1 VSTTLDALPQA
12 APLPRVRLKLRWRLR
27 LPLLHVA
34 LAVLSLLTAMPLL
47 WMVRTAFTPHAEVF
61 RSTLAL
67 VPANPTVANFPAA
80 FGLFPVGDWFLNS
93 LWVATAC
100 ALGKLIIAA
109 PAAFAFARGRF
120 PGRDAGFALVV
131 GTMTVP
137 YVITLIPTYMAVVQ
151 AGLYDTHLAVI
162 VPTVAH
168 CGFACFF
175 LRQAFRQLPSE
186 IFEAAAIDGA
196 GPWRQFLLVALPNVR
211 AALAA
216 LFVLGFLSAWNLYL
230 WPLLVLESPEHKTLA
245 IGLKLFATTGEQ
257 GGQWGPL
264 MATAMLGVAPVLIL
278 FLLAQKQIVS
288 AFVTSGIR

>member
-1 VSTTLDALPQA
+1 L
-12 APLPRVRLKLRWRLR
+12 RLR
-27 LPLLHVA
+27 PRAPVLHVA
-34 LAVLSLLTAMPLL
+34 IAAMALLTLLPLL

-67 VPANPTVANFPAA
+67 VPANPTLANFPAA
-80 FGLFPVGDWFLNS
+80 FGLFPVGDWFVNS
-93 LWVATAC
+93 LLIATAC
-100 ALGKLIIAA
+100 ALGKLVVAA

-120 PGRDAGFALVV
+120 PGRDAAFALAV

-137 YVITLIPTYMAVVQ
+137 YVITLIPTYMAVVR

-175 LRQAFRQLPSE
+175 LRQAFRQLPAE
-186 IFEAAAIDGA
+186 IFEAASIDGA

-230 WPLLVLESPEHKTLA
+230 WPLLVLESPENKTLS

-264 MATAMLGVAPVLIL
+264 MATAMLGAAPVLML

>member
-1 VSTTLDALPQA
+1 VSTTVETLVHPVALPR
-12 APLPRVRLKLRWRLR
+12 LRVRWGRWG
-27 LPLLHVA
+27 LHA
-34 LAVLSLLTAMPLL
+34 TLAALSLLTLFPLF
-47 WMVRTAFTPHAEVF
+47 WMLRTAFTPHAEVF
-61 RSTLAL
+61 RATLAPF
-67 VPANPTVANFPAA
+67 PANPTLANFPQA
-80 FGLFPVGDWFLNS
+80 FALFPVADWFVNS
-93 LWVATAC
+93 IVVAVSC
-100 ALGKLIIAA
+100 AAGKLIVAA

-137 YVITLIPTYMAVVQ
+137 YVITLIPTYMGVVR

-162 VPTVAH
+162 LPTVAH

-175 LRQAFRQLPSE
+175 LRQAFRQLPAE
-186 IFEAAAIDGA
+186 LFEAAAIDGA
-196 GPWRQFLLVALPNVR
+196 GPWRQFARIALPNVR

-230 WPLLVLESPEHKTLA
+230 WPLLVLETPENKTLS

-264 MATAMLGVAPVLIL
+264 MATAILGAAPVLIL

-288 AFVTSGIR
+288 AFVTSGVR